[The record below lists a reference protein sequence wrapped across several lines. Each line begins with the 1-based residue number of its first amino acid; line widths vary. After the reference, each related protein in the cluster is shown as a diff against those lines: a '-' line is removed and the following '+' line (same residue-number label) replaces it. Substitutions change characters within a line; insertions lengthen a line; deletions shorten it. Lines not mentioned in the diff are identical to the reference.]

1 MTSDQNTESDSSRR
15 LSIPVMA
22 AYGAGEIV
30 QAVVTIAIYSL
41 LLFYY
46 QQIVG
51 LSGTLTGLALGI
63 APVVVLRSVPRQGF
77 RTGMSNSQ
85 QSITANGQ
93 NIATGLPVSLHD
105 FLKAQGMLPR
115 SVVVEL
121 NGEAVPP
128 SEFVERQLNAGD
140 SMEIVKVTAGG

>member
-1 MTSDQNTESDSSRR
+1 
-15 LSIPVMA
+15 
-22 AYGAGEIV
+22 
-30 QAVVTIAIYSL
+30 
-41 LLFYY
+41 
-46 QQIVG
+46 
-51 LSGTLTGLALGI
+51 
-63 APVVVLRSVPRQGF
+63 
-77 RTGMSNSQ
+77 MSNSQ
-85 QSITANGQ
+85 QSITAHGQ